1 MSGPG
6 RNHHPSGLPTLALRV
21 AIVLSVT
28 AALPVAAQ
36 VSPGPLSKAHADL
49 EGTTKCLSC
58 HASGS
63 SSIDERCREC
73 HLEIDFQIRNGKG
86 LHGQEAKTDCVGCHP
101 DHAGRGFE
109 LINWKE
115 GKPDRFDHRRAGW
128 SLEGKHASLRCEQ
141 CHQSEF
147 QKGSVMQLL
156 KRRSA
161 TQSWLGL
168 ERACLSCHRDNH
180 QGTLKGDCL
189 SCHVA
194 SGWKPASRFEHAKT
208 TFPLIGKHAET
219 PCAKC
224 HLVPGRVELRNERG
238 EAVPRYKP
246 VAFDECSAC
255 HKDVHAGQLGP
266 RCSTCHVSDGYKI
279 VERGKFDHSKTRY
292 PLNGKHRAVE
302 CAQCHDPQRAWGKKP
317 RYDTCDACHRDP
329 HAGTAT
335 LAGQVVDCAR
345 CHDLNGFEPSTYTV
359 AQHRETTYPLEG
371 KHQTVT
377 CDRCHRKEPPG
388 TPSAFLGEARV
399 LIRPA
404 YAQCRDCHR
413 DLHGSQLARRADQG
427 ACEACHRVEG
437 WKPSTFTVEHHA
449 ETEFALAGRHTEI
462 ECAACHGPERRDL
475 PPLPGPETLGEA
487 RVALTTVDQ
496 ACRTCHHD
504 PHDSRFEPQGARPID
519 EGCRGCHG
527 ERAFVPS
534 RVDAEVHGRLAYPL
548 QGAHRLV
555 PCVLCH
561 EELKKGPAT
570 VRLLRVDGPSRP
582 LAFEAKHER
591 CDTCH
596 TSPHHDQFS
605 HREDRGE
612 CGGCH
617 LADGW
622 RPAGRFDHER
632 DTEFLL
638 QGAHQKVACE
648 RCHGMTLDSEG
659 RPFVVYRPLKKECRD
674 CHGLERWAATV
685 GLR

>member
-292 PLNGKHRAVE
+292 PLIGKHRAVE

-388 TPSAFLGEARV
+388 TPSASLGEARV

-404 YAQCRDCHR
+404 
-413 DLHGSQLARRADQG
+413 GSQLARRADQG